1 MIATILLIVMMAVAV
16 AAMELIMRCSV
27 VAGKESVESH
37 GEIVG
42 D

>member
-1 MIATILLIVMMAVAV
+1 MIAMILLIVLMVVAV
-16 AAMELIMRCSV
+16 AATELVMRCSSKRNE
-27 VAGKESVESH
+27 GVETP

>member
-1 MIATILLIVMMAVAV
+1 MIAMILLIALMVVAV
-16 AAMELIMRCSV
+16 AATELIMRCSSKS
-27 VAGKESVESH
+27 KEGVESP

>member
-1 MIATILLIVMMAVAV
+1 MIATILLIVLMVVAV
-16 AAMELIMRCSV
+16 ATSELIMRCSSN
-27 VAGKESVESH
+27 GKESVESP